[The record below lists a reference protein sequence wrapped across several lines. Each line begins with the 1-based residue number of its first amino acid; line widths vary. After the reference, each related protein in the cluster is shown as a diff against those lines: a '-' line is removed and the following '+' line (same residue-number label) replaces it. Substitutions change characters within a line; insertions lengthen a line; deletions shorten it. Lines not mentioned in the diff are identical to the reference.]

1 MALAHDFVTEL
12 KEKIDLYDLVSP
24 YVQLKKSGS
33 SWVGLSPFSQEK
45 TPSFYVHPEKGFFKC
60 FSSGEKGDAL
70 TFVQKVE
77 NLSFMEAIEFLADRF
92 NIPLR
97 FEHGKSTGSFSKSVN
112 SELYALH
119 EVVADWFA
127 LHLKKDSEES
137 RSAMDY
143 WIKERRFS
151 LETAKEFR
159 IGYAPV
165 DRFALGKYLR
175 SKKISPEILQKSGL
189 FNKDLQRGEFV
200 SRFCGRLMI
209 PIREKIGRV
218 CAFTARLLSVTP
230 QWGDKKAPKYV
241 NSPETNIFK
250 KGELLFNHDLANK
263 EINEKSHFLL
273 VEGQLDAIRCWV
285 EGFKTVVAPQGTALG
300 DIQASLLRKSNPR
313 GVQCLLDGDD
323 AGKKAAFDYIPI
335 FLKAGISAR
344 FSTLPT
350 GTDPDQLLLD
360 RGSDGL
366 KELLDQGISPIE
378 YAIRYK
384 LEGISAPSP
393 TDRKKVSDFIFKC
406 LTEVTSLMEREDHLA
421 ELSRHLGLSIE
432 NVKGD
437 FHQFKRQHK
446 PYAFKKKDTK
456 AGRNPENQGSVRLT
470 TAEDD
475 LLFILLHDNR
485 VASPLAHIFDP
496 SWLDLEIP
504 SGRVLAK
511 LLAETKADG
520 PVEPNRIEEFIDDE
534 DERKAYNDNMYQ
546 DVDEADRE
554 SFHQLANQCLH
565 ALFLRSSKSRER
577 IILKDLTNSN
587 NPPEKVDHLRQELIR
602 IRKNLSSP
610 PTLISSSPDPIPH
623 AQN

>member
-1 MALAHDFVTEL
+1 MPLAHDFVAEL
-12 KEKIDLYDLVSP
+12 KDKVDLYDLVSP

-45 TPSFYVHPEKGFFKC
+45 TPSFYVHPDKGFFKC
-60 FSSGEKGDAL
+60 FSSGEKGDAV
-70 TFVQKVE
+70 TFVQKME
-77 NLSFMEAIEFLADRF
+77 NLSFMEAIEFLSDRF
-92 NIPLR
+92 NVPLR
-97 FEHGKSTGSFSKSVN
+97 FENGSSPGPLSKSIN

-119 EVVADWFA
+119 EVVADWFS
-127 LHLKKDSEES
+127 LNLRNGSEEGQV
-137 RSAMDY
+137 ALDY
-143 WIKERRFS
+143 WTKERRFD
-151 LETAKEFR
+151 LETADEFR

-175 SKKISPEILQKSGL
+175 SKKIPPEILQKAGL

-218 CAFTARLLSVTP
+218 CAFTARKLSVTP
-230 QWGDKKAPKYV
+230 EWGDKKAPKYV

-263 EINEKSHFLL
+263 AVNEKTNFLL

-300 DIQASLLRKSNPR
+300 DNQAMLLQKSNPR

-344 FSTLPT
+344 FSVLPA
-350 GTDPDQLLLD
+350 GTDPDQILLEQ
-360 RGSDGL
+360 GSSGL
-366 KELLDQGISPIE
+366 QKILDQGVSPIQ

-384 LEGISAPSP
+384 LEDVPDPSP
-393 TDRKKVSDFIFKC
+393 ADRKKVSEFIFKS
-406 LTEVTSLMEREDHLA
+406 LTEVSSLVEREDHLG
-421 ELSRHLGLSIE
+421 ELSRQLGVSIE
-432 NVKGD
+432 NVKRD
-437 FHQFKRQHK
+437 FRQFARGHR
-446 PYAFKKKDTK
+446 PYAH
-456 AGRNPENQGSVRLT
+456 RRSNPEKNTSIRGSVQLT

-475 LLFILLHDNR
+475 LLFVLLHDNR

-496 SWLDLEIP
+496 SWLDLKVP

-511 LLAETKADG
+511 ILAETKADG
-520 PVEPNRIEEFIDDE
+520 PVEPNRIEEFLEDE
-534 DERKAYNDNMYQ
+534 DERTAYQNHLYQ

-554 SFHQLANQCLH
+554 AFPQLANQCLH
-565 ALFLRSSKSRER
+565 ALFLRSYKHRER
-577 IILKDLTNSN
+577 TILKNLSNSGQD
-587 NPPEKVDHLRQELIR
+587 PELAENLRQELIQT
-602 IRKNLSSP
+602 RKCLSSP
-610 PTLISSSPDPIPH
+610 PSLISPSPDNTAH